1 MGTMKTREI
10 GNPARYYWYA
20 DVLAIIAAY
29 TCTLWL
35 RFSPSVGEP
44 IFTWLNQSFGI
55 RETGLVGEAFRD
67 FYIISA
73 PRIGCLL
80 IIILCTIYA
89 LWGLYDV
96 RHYIKRRP
104 IAWQIIVS
112 NLTALIVFYAY
123 FYLRRNVFHPRSMF
137 AVMLALNT
145 VYAIGLRS
153 LTRSFLQ
160 WLREAHNIDWH
171 PTILVGDSR
180 EAFHIR
186 QLIERDHPYGLT
198 IAESLSWK
206 PDQPLDA
213 VIPDIENAV
222 NRHAATTLIFA
233 ESGISIAQ
241 TMQLLENVDH
251 LDITVKVLS
260 LDLVLLATTARV
272 QGDLIQGI
280 PLIHFSAP
288 GQSARIRIAKLAGS
302 MVLSAVLTILLL
314 PLMLLIGVL
323 IKLTAGGAVF
333 FVQERIGVNR
343 KPFRMYKFR
352 TMRDRAHEEQA
363 QMEEFNESGVGLFK
377 LRKDP
382 RVTWIGRFL
391 RHYSLDELPQL
402 FNVLRGEMTLVGPRP
417 LPRRDFE
424 NYYEDWHYGRHNGLP
439 GLSCLWQV
447 SGRSELDFQ
456 SMCILDVYYLRN
468 QGLVMD
474 LKILL
479 RTIWVV
485 LFAKGAY

>member
-1 MGTMKTREI
+1 MKTRTLDS
-10 GNPARYYWYA
+10 PARLYWYG

-29 TCTLWL
+29 VSTLWL
-35 RFSPSVGEP
+35 RFNPVMGEP
-44 IFTWLNQSFGI
+44 FFTLLNRSFGI
-55 RETGLVGEAFRD
+55 RETGVVGDAFRN
-67 FYIISA
+67 FYIISG
-73 PRIGCLL
+73 PRITCFL
-80 IIILCTIYA
+80 IIILCTMYA
-89 LWGLYDV
+89 LWGLYDT

-104 IAWQIIVS
+104 IAWHILVS
-112 NLTALIVFYAY
+112 NLTALLVFYAY

-145 VYAIGLRS
+145 LYAIGLRAVIHS
-153 LTRSFLQ
+153 CIQ
-160 WLREAHNIDWH
+160 WLRDTRDIDWH
-171 PTILVGDSR
+171 PAVLIGDGR
-180 EAFHIR
+180 EAFHIKK
-186 QLIERDHPYGLT
+186 LIERDRPYGLT
-198 IAESLSWK
+198 ISESLSWK
-206 PDQPLDA
+206 PDSPLDD
-213 VIPDIENAV
+213 IMPDLEKAM
-222 NRHAATTLIFA
+222 NRHDATTLIFA
-233 ESGISIAQ
+233 EPGISIGQ
-241 TMQLLENVDH
+241 TMQLLEKVDH
-251 LDITVKVLS
+251 LDITVKILS
-260 LDLVLLATTARV
+260 LDLVLLATTAKV
-272 QGDLIQGI
+272 QSDLIQGT

-288 GQSARIRIAKLAGS
+288 GRSARIRVVKLAGS
-302 MVLSAVLTILLL
+302 MILAIVLTLLLL
-314 PLMLLIGVL
+314 PLMLLIAAV
-323 IKLTAGGAVF
+323 IKMTDGGPIF
-333 FVQERIGVNR
+333 FIQERIGVNR
-343 KPFRMYKFR
+343 KPFRMIKFR

-382 RVTWIGRFL
+382 RVTWVGRFL
-391 RHYSLDELPQL
+391 RRFSLDELPQL

-468 QGLVMD
+468 QGLIMD

-485 LFAKGAY
+485 LFSKGAY